1 MLGLYVYVNLCPY
14 CNKRFTNKHILLMMI
29 TTVIKPTTDH
39 VLFTLLMWKA
49 P

>member
-1 MLGLYVYVNLCPY
+1 
-14 CNKRFTNKHILLMMI
+14 MMI